1 MSQNYKSAS
10 AILGKS
16 FMILTAFVVICLVTA
31 LTATAAV
38 VPDSQNRASTY
49 KASVDLASL
58 GGFDEQILD
67 WRRPFTTIRF
77 DVPDGNYAKALTLKL
92 SATPQNGVSRSTPL
106 MISLNNSK
114 PVAVHSQGRRFDAE
128 VKLSTLRLRARGNEL
143 KITYKTPSGEDCLL
157 ASHGSWTLDMARSKI
172 TMISRDRSR
181 SYRLDEIEPRLSSA
195 LTAPRNVSIVAR
207 GNERT
212 TFEALSAQAIGLRV
226 SDIPRISLTAKKAP
240 FTIYVGTRRDLAR
253 FNLDAPKVMDASGA
267 VMGLTEDRPL
277 KLVLTGDTEAE
288 VLELTKAFARNHVP
302 AVRRTVVSLGEM
314 QLQIPLSPLHLK
326 PGSKTKLH
334 DIGNTEFDFV
344 YRPNPVTLKF
354 ATSDTRQGEGEVL
367 LDINRNGSVANNSTL
382 SVDLN
387 GRTLGT
393 TQLNKSRKK
402 VSFTIPAGT
411 LRAGENEMVIT
422 PLLEA
427 KSEGCTGWLD
437 APGIGLGEKSRLKL
451 GAPSNQQALS
461 SFASSG
467 GVFAANYGRE
477 TQVLLPKSSET
488 DRKSALRVL
497 AMSSK
502 TSGYALSEAR
512 FTLAGSDMA
521 GRKNIIAILP
531 RRDIPKSLTLGAP
544 QAFKDGLVRSTI
556 PLTSELSPVL
566 VAGVNEGAAFALA
579 AKASQ
584 QRVQMGGLAAIY
596 TTPAGQNVVTF
607 TAAPS
612 VRFAAM
618 ADKLVR
624 PAHWQQLSGS
634 VTRWNSRRVLSV
646 QAGGIQ
652 MPVISTANSAR
663 SFGLNM
669 PEFNMPSLALPE
681 FEMPKFNLPEF
692 KRPSWMSKTSPA
704 APAPKAPVMRDVKP
718 ISIAQALP
726 KPALPTAVQKT
737 ATPSLKLR
745 GRAAPDLAVAPRS
758 AATAKAGEFSWD
770 YFTANVRSKARSL
783 RNSTQRTIS
792 GNTNTQSTAQW
803 FTQALKTKTLWL
815 FIAAALLVLGLATA
829 VPSSSNR
836 HH

>member
-1 MSQNYKSAS
+1 MSQNHNSTSAFIS
-10 AILGKS
+10 KS
-16 FMILTAFVVICLVTA
+16 FMMLTAFMILWLVFA
-31 LTATAAV
+31 LSASAAV
-38 VPDSQNRASTY
+38 VPNSKKRAGTFT
-49 KASVDLASL
+49 ASVDLASL
-58 GGFDEQILD
+58 GGFDEQVLD
-67 WRRPFTTIRF
+67 WRRPFTTVRF
-77 DVPDGNYAKALTLKL
+77 DVPDGNYAQSLTLKL
-92 SATPQNGVSRSTPL
+92 SATPQNGVSSSTPL
-106 MISLNNSK
+106 MVSLNNSK
-114 PVAVHSQGRRFDAE
+114 PVPVHSKGRRFDAE
-128 VKLSTLRLRARGNEL
+128 IKLATLRLRSRGNEL
-143 KITYKTPSGEDCLL
+143 KITYKTPSGQDCLL
-157 ASHGSWTLDMARSKI
+157 PNHGSWTINMARSKI
-172 TMISRDRSR
+172 TMTSRDRSR

-195 LTAPRNVSIVAR
+195 LTAPKKVSIVAR
-207 GNERT
+207 GSEKT
-212 TFEALSAQAIGLRV
+212 AYEALSAQAIGLRV
-226 SDIPRISLTAKKAP
+226 SDIPRISLAPSKAP
-240 FTIYVGTRRDLAR
+240 FSIYVGTRSDLAR
-253 FNLDAPKVMDASGA
+253 YNLDAPKVMNATGP
-267 VMGLTEDRPL
+267 VLGLTEDRPL
-277 KLVLTGDTEAE
+277 KLILTGDTTDE
-288 VLELTKAFARNHVP
+288 VMAVTKAFAHNHVP
-302 AVRRTVVSLGEM
+302 AVRRTFVSLGEM
-314 QLQIPLSPLHLK
+314 QMQIPLTPLHLK
-326 PGSKTKLH
+326 PGSSTKLY

-344 YRPNPVTLKF
+344 YRPNPVILKF
-354 ATSDTRQGEGEVL
+354 ATSDTHQGEGEVL
-367 LDINRNGSVANNSTL
+367 LDINRNGSVADNSTL

-427 KSEGCTGWLD
+427 KSAGCTGWLD
-437 APGIGLGEKSRLKL
+437 APGVGLGEKSRLKL

-467 GVFAANYGRE
+467 GVFAANYGSK
-477 TQVLLPKSSET
+477 TQVLLPKSSEA
-488 DRKSALRVL
+488 DRSSALRVL

-512 FTLAGSDMA
+512 FTLAGRDMTA
-521 GRKNIIAILP
+521 RKNIIAILP
-531 RRDIPKSLTLGAP
+531 RRDLPKSLTLGAP
-544 QAFKDGLVRSTI
+544 KAFKDGLVRSTI
-556 PLTSELSPVL
+556 PLSSEMSPVL
-566 VAGVNEGAAFALA
+566 VAGVNDGAAFALA

-646 QAGGIQ
+646 QAGGIK
-652 MPVISTANSAR
+652 MPVMSAANSTR
-663 SFGLNM
+663 SFEFDGF
-669 PEFNMPSLALPE
+669 EFNMPSLEMPE
-681 FEMPKFNLPEF
+681 FNMPEF
-692 KRPSWMSKTSPA
+692 KRPSWMSKPSPA
-704 APAPKAPVMRDVKP
+704 APARPAPVLRDVKP
-718 ISIAQALP
+718 VSIAQALP
-726 KPALPTAVQKT
+726 KQTLPKAAPK
-737 ATPSLKLR
+737 AAAPSLKLR
-745 GRAAPDLAVAPRS
+745 GRSAPDMTIAPRP

-815 FIAAALLVLGLATA
+815 FLAAALLVLGMATA